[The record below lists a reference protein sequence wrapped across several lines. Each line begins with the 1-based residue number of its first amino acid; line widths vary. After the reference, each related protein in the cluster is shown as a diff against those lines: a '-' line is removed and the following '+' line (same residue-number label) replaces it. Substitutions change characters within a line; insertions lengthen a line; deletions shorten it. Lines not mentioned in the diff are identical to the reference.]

1 MSATQAQQAQQDKSR
16 SLLDRMPS
24 ISWADAYDPPPPL
37 RFILP
42 GLLEGGV
49 GLIVGQ
55 GAIGKT
61 FLALE
66 ILRGFCMGDGIAQG
80 THGALY
86 SKHEIGEGEAGA
98 ILGEDPPEI
107 IAHRLHALVRGHRMD
122 LEDAQFLGAVL
133 DIKSG
138 VGIDMALAAP
148 GPHGQLV
155 PGPFYSALKAFC
167 EGKKLV
173 IIDPLLFLSG
183 GIDEKDNAGMGAVM
197 RLITRIGHETG
208 CAILVLHH
216 VGKGGDD
223 GREEAAR
230 ARGASSITTS
240 IRLQLDMRPPSA
252 AEMQEYGIPATE
264 RDFYVRVA
272 QVKANY
278 SAPRDP
284 VWLLRG
290 EGGVLRHVQLQRV
303 PVQADEPR
311 GRRGRSNG
319 AI

>member
-1 MSATQAQQAQQDKSR
+1 VNAAQLQQDKAR
-16 SLLDRMPS
+16 AMLDSMPS
-24 ISWADAYDPPPPL
+24 ISFADAYDPPPPL

-49 GLIVGQ
+49 GLVVGQ

-86 SKHEIGEGEAGA
+86 AKHEIGEGEAGA

-107 IAHRLHALVRGHRMD
+107 ITHRLHALVRGHRM
-122 LEDAQFLGAVL
+122 ERADARFLSEVL

-138 VGIDMALAAP
+138 VGIDMALVTP

-155 PGPFYSALKAFC
+155 PSPFYAALKAFC
-167 EGKKLV
+167 TGKKLV

-183 GIDEKDNAGMGAVM
+183 GIDEKDNAGMGMLM
-197 RLITRIGHETG
+197 RLITRIAHETG

-216 VGKGGDD
+216 AWKGGDD

-240 IRLQLDMRPPSA
+240 TRLQLDMRPPSA
-252 AEMQEYGIPATE
+252 MEMKEYGIPAAE

-278 SAPRDP
+278 SAPRDAA
-284 VWLLRG
+284 WLRRG

-303 PVQADEPR
+303 PAQADEPR
-311 GRRGRSNG
+311 GPRSRGNG
-319 AI
+319 PI

>member
-1 MSATQAQQAQQDKSR
+1 MNAAQVQQDKIR
-16 SLLDRMPS
+16 AMLDSMPS
-24 ISWADAYDPPPPL
+24 ISWADAFDPPPPL

-42 GLLEGGV
+42 GLLEGGA

-66 ILRGFCMGDGIAQG
+66 ILRGFAMGDGIAQG

-86 SKHEIGEGEAGA
+86 SRHEIGEGAAGA

-107 IAHRLHALVRGHRMD
+107 ICHRLHALIQGHRM
-122 LEDAQFLGAVL
+122 ERADAQFLGAVL
-133 DIKSG
+133 DIKSA
-138 VGIDMALAAP
+138 VKTDMALVAP
-148 GPHGQLV
+148 GPHGLV
-155 PGPFYSALKAFC
+155 PGPFYTTLKAFC
-167 EGKKLV
+167 DGKKLV
-173 IIDPLLFLSG
+173 VVDPLLFLAG
-183 GIDEKDNAGMGAVM
+183 GVDEKDNAGMGMLM
-197 RLITRIGHETG
+197 RLITRIAHETG

-216 VGKGGDD
+216 VGKGDD

-240 IRLQLDMRPPSA
+240 ARLQLDVRPPSA
-252 AEMQEYGIPATE
+252 MEMQEYGIPAAE

-278 SAPRDP
+278 SAPRDV
-284 VWLLRG
+284 VWLRRC
-290 EGGVLRHVQLQRV
+290 EGGVLRHVRLQRV
-303 PVQADEPR
+303 QVQADEPR
-311 GRRGRSNG
+311 GRKGGRSNG

>member
-1 MSATQAQQAQQDKSR
+1 VNAAQLQQDKAR
-16 SLLDRMPS
+16 AMLDSMPS
-24 ISWADAYDPPPPL
+24 ISFADAYDPPPPL

-49 GLIVGQ
+49 GLVVGQ

-80 THGALY
+80 AHGALY

-107 IAHRLHALVRGHRMD
+107 IDHRLHALIKGHRMD
-122 LEDAQFLGAVL
+122 LADARFLGAVL
-133 DIKSG
+133 EIKSG
-138 VGIDMALAAP
+138 VGIDMSLVAP

-155 PGPFYSALKAFC
+155 PGPFYAALKAFC
-167 EGKKLV
+167 TGKKLV
-173 IIDPLLFLSG
+173 IIDPLLFLAG
-183 GIDEKDNAGMGAVM
+183 GIDEKDNAGMGMLM
-197 RLITRIGHETG
+197 RLITRIAYETG

-216 VGKGGDD
+216 VGKGGED

-240 IRLQLDMRPPSA
+240 TRLQLDMRPPSA
-252 AEMQEYGIPATE
+252 MEMQEYGIPNGE

-278 SAPRDP
+278 SSPRDA
-284 VWLLRG
+284 VWLRRG

-303 PVQADEPR
+303 PAQADEPR
-311 GRRGRSNG
+311 GRKRGRDNG
-319 AI
+319 P